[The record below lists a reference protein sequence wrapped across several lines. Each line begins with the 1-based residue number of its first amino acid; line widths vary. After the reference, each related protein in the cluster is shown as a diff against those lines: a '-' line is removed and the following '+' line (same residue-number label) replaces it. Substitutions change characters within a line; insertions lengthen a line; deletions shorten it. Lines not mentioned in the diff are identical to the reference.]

1 MSFSYDISVRVN
13 QTLATVSSSLYQLG
27 FCTAGS
33 NVVSPPAIQLA
44 LAGSG
49 TAANTALKAKCYN
62 LDAASSVVIAAAS
75 EFGTNADATYVFLRE
90 NSGHAAAELAIS
102 DQNQN
107 VIFKMTAG
115 QSAFIPA
122 LESGQELY
130 AAEAGTN
137 KTASLQVIVIGE

>member
-49 TAANTALKAKCYN
+49 TAANTALKAKCYDIDTGSAV
-62 LDAASSVVIAAAS
+62 LIAAAS
-75 EFGTNADATYVFLRE
+75 EFGTNAAATYVFLRE
-90 NSGHAAAELAIS
+90 NSGHAAAELQIS
-102 DQNQN
+102 DGNPN
-107 VIFKMTAG
+107 VIFRMTAG
-115 QSAFIPA
+115 QSALIPA
-122 LESGQELY
+122 LESGQQLY
-130 AAEAGTN
+130 ALEAGTN

>member
-49 TAANTALKAKCYN
+49 TAANTALKAKCYDIDTGSEV
-62 LDAASSVVIAAAS
+62 LIAEAS
-75 EFGTNADATYVFLRE
+75 EFGTNATQTYVFFRE
-90 NSGHAAAELAIS
+90 NSGHAAAGLQIL
-102 DQNQN
+102 DTNLN
-107 VIFKMTAG
+107 TIFRMKAG
-115 QSAFIPA
+115 QSALVSA
-122 LESGQELY
+122 LEGGQQLY
-130 AAEAGTN
+130 AVEVGTN
-137 KTASLQVIVIGE
+137 TTGSLQVLVIGE